1 MAPSDRPSGE
11 DAGAGAGAAAR
22 DGHAPVLVHHTVQ
35 VPATTANLGAGFDA
49 FGLALTQHLVARTV
63 PRAEAG
69 SRIVALDGGHG
80 VPTDDDNLIWRSLV
94 AFCELHAVPVPDVA
108 VHVRST
114 IPLERGMGSSSAAIV
129 AGLTLAR
136 ELSGLSLAD
145 RAIVELATEIEGH
158 PDNVAPAVLGGL
170 VACARDDAG
179 NLVVRR
185 VNPAPQLRPLLLVP
199 EHRQATATARAVLP
213 DAVPLATV
221 ADQAARAGHVLAAL
235 TGVWPAAA
243 GLSGDH
249 LHEPARAMV
258 MPASAAL
265 LTDLRRQGHHAW
277 LSGAGPSVA
286 VAVRR
291 GDHSAEA
298 AVAAGAGAHGF
309 VCRELD
315 WELSGARSCPDD
327 GCGLAGTRNCMLCPR
342 QRL

>member
-1 MAPSDRPSGE
+1 VAPSDRPSGE

-185 VNPAPQLRPLLLVP
+185 VNPAPGGGP

-298 AVAAGAGAHGF
+298 AVAAGADAHGF